1 MDQKKIGGFLK
12 SLRQKKGLTQEQLAE
27 QFYVSARTVSR
38 WETGN
43 NMPDLSILIDLA
55 DFYEV
60 EIEELIAGERKS
72 ENMNEKKKNTL
83 KQVAEYSQAQ
93 RENLRKEMFR
103 TTGLVVAI
111 LLVSFILDV
120 TDGFGL
126 ISKEVCRNVVDFAA
140 GMSLSVLVFNMLYLH
155 GTLDKIRAWKLARFH
170 RQH

>member
-12 SLRQKKGLTQEQLAE
+12 SLRQEKELTQEQLAE
-27 QFYVSARTVSR
+27 QFYVSPRTVSR
-38 WETGN
+38 WETGS

-72 ENMNEKKKNTL
+72 ENMNEKEKNTL
-83 KQVAEYSQAQ
+83 KKVAEYSQAQ
-93 RENLRKEMFR
+93 KENLRKEMFR

-111 LLVSFILDV
+111 LLASFILDC

-126 ISKEVCRNVVDFAA
+126 ISKEVCRYIVDFAA
-140 GMSLSVLVFNMLYLH
+140 GMSLSVMVFNMLYLH
-155 GTLDKIRAWKLARFH
+155 GTLVKIKAWKQARFH
-170 RQH
+170 R